1 MIPARGD
8 PDGELKNQNHFTTI
22 GNDREKIISDFGLE
36 NETALKLK
44 VKEIQEILY
53 AARQERPRPHLDNK
67 ILTSWNGLMISG
79 FAVAGMA
86 LQKPDYIEKAV
97 QAAEFVRLVCH
108 IQSQDTYSWKYLCIF

>member
-1 MIPARGD
+1 MDPRGG
-8 PDGELKNQNHFTTI
+8 PHGELKNQNHFTTI
-22 GNDREKIISDFGLE
+22 GIDKEKIIGELGLE
-36 NETALKLK
+36 NEAALKLK

-53 AARQERPRPHLDNK
+53 AERQKRPRPHLDNK

-97 QAAEFVRLVCH
+97 QAAKFIRFVLHTQPQVFLYAQNM
-108 IQSQDTYSWKYLCIF
+108 ILKT